1 MQIVKNFVG
10 SKMNKGLDERLIPQG
25 QYIDGLNIRVSSD
38 ESGQAGS
45 VENSKGNEVL
55 TALQYDGSPL
65 SANAT
70 CIGAYQDGE
79 AERLYWFVTDPG
91 VVDMIVSYDTDAD
104 TLRYHVVSTS
114 VLNFD
119 VSSRMNG
126 INLIDNLLFFTDNL
140 NPPRRINVDTV
151 YPIPIV
157 GVDQITE
164 DDISVIVKPPLNAP
178 TITTIQNTTDENY
191 MEDKFISFAYRY
203 KYVNNEYSA
212 TSPFSNVAFTPD
224 NFNLDYGALDNIGML
239 NFINQATISFNV
251 GPDNVVGVD
260 VLFKET
266 NSNIIKVIER
276 FDKSDEGWAD
286 NSTQSIDFDNRKIYT
301 TLTESELL
309 RLYDNVP
316 RVAKAQTTIGNR
328 IMYGNYVDGY
338 DIIDPAARVPIDYS
352 LSLTSNSIGTGTL
365 TDGTEDYTYSVD
377 PVNNVTVNDA
387 KITIDFSDLL
397 PIQAGTTIYIT
408 TTLEHSQFSQD
419 PGNTNTYPPGGA
431 GTGEND
437 FQADFGFT
445 VTRNFSDLAVFYASP
460 QFQNAIKGLNPP
472 RDPADC
478 AEGYSLTDLF
488 NCSIATEVGWSLYDS
503 TGFTT
508 EISGNTIKIIPPVIT
523 YEDNAN
529 PGEFAYEYFY
539 NLSSEINYRILTQNT
554 SLHSDRDYEVGLV
567 YMDDYG
573 RASTVQVCNSNNI
586 YIPKNASDKQNTV
599 QLSINSAAPSWAT
612 KYKPVIKESYAL
624 YETIYCNTF
633 FKDNKSGTWFFKLVG
648 DNSQK
653 VLAGDFLVVK
663 RDSKGVNYNQP
674 KVKVL
679 SIGVKEENFIDPND
693 ENGPIEPTGVY
704 MELPGNLFTVQL
716 DPTALIWYGELEVS
730 SDEGSSI
737 GIGIERTGIPIDTTD
752 TQVAYS
758 KSGYYA
764 LVNSTPQYGPKIAH
778 PTYINTGT
786 VSPVDFNTRNYVEYS
801 LPVGTVVEFD
811 IEYSRPGN
819 SSFRWE
825 FKRAFTATQEYTNF
839 YDFILGENVDF
850 TQPTN
855 DPDAESQT
863 DTPEAFWDPS
873 IGTSRTSAIIPNPPQ
888 INALYFQYSRYVNSI
903 DFSPPQT
910 ETYLCVST
918 QGGYYAG
925 DDANLKMNIQV
936 RRSEGNIVF
945 ETEPQET
952 NGITYYENEQVFDIV
967 SGNHQG
973 NVQDQSTPG
982 TPAIVDLNFFN
993 CYAFGNG
1000 IESFKIRDGLAGAPL
1015 TIGTRAHAVADEE
1028 YKEANRYAD
1037 ITYSGVYNEETNIN
1051 KLNEFNLALVN
1062 YKSLDQNFGPIEVMH
1077 ARLSDILVLQEDK
1090 ISYVL
1095 ANGKN
1100 LFSDATAGGA
1110 IISTPEVLGQQVPR
1124 IEQYGVSNN
1133 PESFAAYGPDVFFTD
1148 AKRNA
1153 VINLN
1158 GGTTEE
1164 KLNVISSLGL
1174 RSWFRDLFKDS
1185 KNDLKLGGFDPYSN
1199 EYILSSVSG
1208 TNYTLSYSP
1217 SVQGWPSFY
1226 SFVPEQ
1232 MIGMNSYFYSFDGG
1246 NLYRHNTNE
1255 TRNNFYGAQYTS
1267 KITAVVN
1274 DAPSTV
1280 KVFKT
1285 ISLESNS
1292 PWDAT
1297 ITGDLTTGYIDS
1309 AWFSLKEGDY
1319 FAYIRR
1325 NAGDENLSLRSAQGV
1340 GQASSVDSSVVT
1352 AITIGFDFNIDSIA
1366 SVGDKAYR
1374 VVGGGVQ
1381 FIGDITDITGSVIT
1395 IDGTSGAGIPVVGNY
1410 ILYLKNS
1417 VAESYG
1423 AMGYYMQYELENTST
1438 SFVELFAVGTELFK
1452 SNP

>member
-55 TALQYDGSPL
+55 TALEYDGSPL

-79 AERLYWFVTDPG
+79 AEKLYWFVTDPG

-119 VSSRMNG
+119 VNSRMNG

-151 YPIPIV
+151 YPV
-157 GVDQITE
+157 NAITE

-224 NFNLDYGALDNIGML
+224 NFILNFSDLSNEGML
-239 NFINQATISFNV
+239 NINNQATISFDV
-251 GPDNVVGVD
+251 GPANVVEVD

-276 FDKSDEGWAD
+276 FNKSDEGWAD

-316 RVAKAQTTIGNR
+316 RTAKAQTIIGNR

-338 DIIDPAARVPIDYS
+338 DVINPAARTPLNYTLEV
-352 LSLTSNSIGTGTL
+352 LSESVTNSVLDTTKS
-365 TDGTEDYTYSVD
+365 DYTYST
-377 PVNNVTVNDA
+377 PIVTVTDGAIN
-387 KITIDFSDLL
+387 IDFTGIELVKGSIVFFDFVLDHSSYL
-397 PIQAGTTIYIT
+397 GGTTPT
-408 TTLEHSQFSQD
+408 PGEENSFTGSFSVTLTQD
-419 PGNTNTYPPGGA
+419 YVS
-431 GTGEND
+431 
-437 FQADFGFT
+437 
-445 VTRNFSDLAVFYASP
+445 VTSFWLSSE
-460 QFQNAIKGLNPP
+460 FQNALIGLPP
-472 RDPADC
+472 FPQDPSTCGD
-478 AEGYSLTDLF
+478 GFSLTDAF
-488 NCSIATEVGWSLYDS
+488 NCSIIPPTGWEFAPSPTYTPS
-503 TGFTT
+503 TGFTST
-508 EISGNTIKIIPPVIT
+508 AGGDIIQIVAPIVTFEQQPLPSGIISRETFFFVGASASYRKL
-523 YEDNAN
+523 AN
-529 PGEFAYEYFY
+529 
-539 NLSSEINYRILTQNT
+539 ST
-554 SLHSDRDYEVGLV
+554 SLHSDRDYEIGLV

-573 RASTVQVCNSNNI
+573 RASTVQVCDTNNVYVPKSESVSQNKIRLNI
-586 YIPKNASDKQNTV
+586 YSNP
-599 QLSINSAAPSWAT
+599 PSWAT
-612 KYKPVIKESYAL
+612 KYKPVIKETYGA
-624 YETIYCNTF
+624 YETIYSDTF
-633 FKDNKSGTWFFKLVG
+633 FKDNTTGSLFVKLVG
-648 DNSQK
+648 DNVQK
-653 VLAGDFLVVK
+653 VSEGDFLTIKV
-663 RDSKGVNYNQP
+663 DSDGPVLNQP

-679 SIGVKEENFIDPND
+679 SVGVKEANFINPNSTTGF
-693 ENGPIEPTGVY
+693 EEPSGVY
-704 MELPGNLFTVQL
+704 MEISSAGLATTL
-716 DPTALIWYGELEVS
+716 DPLSLITYG
-730 SDEGSSI
+730 D
-737 GIGIERTGIPIDTTD
+737 
-752 TQVAYS
+752 
-758 KSGYYA
+758 
-764 LVNSTPQYGPKIAH
+764 LVNGSATRPRDDVKKLFQEVTREDVPLSDTETENSTVYSSYFTEFEGAARAYPAH
-778 PTYINTGT
+778 INTGT
-786 VSPVDFNTRNYVEYS
+786 LASPTYEDTPIPAGSSVRIYVQ
-801 LPVGTVVEFD
+801 
-811 IEYSRPGN
+811 
-819 SSFRWE
+819 
-825 FKRAFTATQEYTNF
+825 FKRDGDDRFKWELDRTYSSGVSYDNL
-839 YDFILGENVDF
+839 YDFVIGENIDL
-850 TQPTN
+850 TDPTN
-855 DPDAESQT
+855 DPDADS
-863 DTPEAFWDPS
+863 
-873 IGTSRTSAIIPNPPQ
+873 
-888 INALYFQYSRYVNSI
+888 
-903 DFSPPQT
+903 QT
-910 ETYLCVST
+910 ETPVAEWDNTINTGAEPFPSAYSGTEKHIVRFQFCRPTGSGFSSQLYFSVKGK
-918 QGGYYAG
+918 GGTYFR
-925 DDANLKMNIQV
+925 DRSRLTV
-936 RRSEGNIVF
+936 RVDIDSQQNKFIF

-952 NGITYYENEQVFDIV
+952 NGITYYENDQSFDILP
-967 SGNHQG
+967 GGHAG
-973 NVQDQSTPG
+973 NVYNQGDVSNPD
-982 TPAIVDLNFFN
+982 PAYPAVIDLNFFN
-993 CYAFGNG
+993 CYTFGNG
-1000 IESFKIRDGLAGAPL
+1000 VESFKIRDELAGMPL
-1015 TIGTRAHAVADEE
+1015 TIGTRPHAVADEE

-1062 YKSLDQNFGPIEVMH
+1062 YTTLDKNFGPIEVMH

-1100 LFSDATAGGA
+1100 LFSDATAGA
-1110 IISTPEVLGQQVPR
+1110 SIINTPEVLGQQVPR
-1124 IEQYGVSNN
+1124 IEQYGISNN

-1148 AKRNA
+1148 SKRNA
-1153 VINLN
+1153 VINLQ
-1158 GGTTEE
+1158 GGSVNEQ
-1164 KLNVISSLGL
+1164 LNVISSLGL

-1185 KNDLKLGGFDPYSN
+1185 KNNLKLGGFDPYSN

-1255 TRNNFYGAQYTS
+1255 TRNNFYGVQYTS

-1395 IDGTSGAGIPVVGNY
+1395 IDGTSGVGIPVVGNY

-1417 VAESYG
+1417 IAESYG

>member
-55 TALQYDGSPL
+55 TALEYSGSPL
-65 SANAT
+65 SSNAT
-70 CIGAYQDGE
+70 CIGALQDGE
-79 AERLYWFVTDPG
+79 NEKLYWFVTDPG

-114 VLNFD
+114 VLNFN
-119 VSSRMNG
+119 VNNRMNG

-151 YPIPIV
+151 YPV
-157 GVDQITE
+157 NAITE
-164 DDISVIVKPPLNAP
+164 DDISVIVKPPLDAP
-178 TITTIQNTTDENY
+178 TITTVQNTTEENY

-224 NFNLDYGALDNIGML
+224 NFVLDSGSLDNKGML
-239 NFINQATISFNV
+239 NIINQATISFDV
-251 GPDNVVGVD
+251 GPANVVGVD

-286 NSTQSIDFDNRKIYT
+286 GSTQSIDFDNRKIYT

-316 RVAKAQTTIGNR
+316 RTAKAQTIIGNR

-338 DIIDPAARVPIDYS
+338 DVINPAARTPINYDLELIS
-352 LSLTSNSIGTGTL
+352 ESVTTEDLTATKR
-365 TDGTEDYTYSVD
+365 DYTYTTPIITVTDGAIDIDFTGIDLVKDAVLFFDFVLDHSSYSGATTPAAGQENTFTGSFTVVLTD
-377 PVNNVTVNDA
+377 DYATVNS
-387 KITIDFSDLL
+387 FWLSS
-397 PIQAGTTIYIT
+397 
-408 TTLEHSQFSQD
+408 E
-419 PGNTNTYPPGGA
+419 
-431 GTGEND
+431 
-437 FQADFGFT
+437 
-445 VTRNFSDLAVFYASP
+445 
-460 QFQNAIKGLNPP
+460 FQNALIGLPP
-472 RDPADC
+472 FPQDPSTCGD
-478 AEGYSLTDLF
+478 GYSLTDAF
-488 NCSIATEVGWSLYDS
+488 NCSVSPPTGWEFAPSPTYTPS
-503 TGFTT
+503 SGFTSIAAGNV
-508 EISGNTIKIIPPVIT
+508 ISIAAPVLTFEQQPLPSGVI
-523 YEDNAN
+523 
-529 PGEFAYEYFY
+529 AYELFFFVTG
-539 NLSSEINYRILTQNT
+539 NASFRKQANST
-554 SLHSDRDYEVGLV
+554 SLHSDRDYEIGLV

-573 RASTVQVCNSNNI
+573 RASTVQVCDTNNI
-586 YIPKNASDKQNTV
+586 YVPKASSKNQNKIRLNIYST
-599 QLSINSAAPSWAT
+599 PPTWAT
-612 KYKPVIKESYAL
+612 KYKPVIKESYGA
-624 YETIYCNTF
+624 YETIYATTF
-633 FKDNKSGTWFFKLVG
+633 FKDSATGSLFVKLEG
-648 DNSQK
+648 DNVQK
-653 VLAGDFLVVK
+653 VSEGDFITVKVDSDGVVF
-663 RDSKGVNYNQP
+663 DQP

-679 SIGVKEENFIDPND
+679 SVGVKEEGFINQSDFV
-693 ENGPIEPTGVY
+693 EPGGVY
-704 MELPGNLFTVQL
+704 MEISPAGLGVSVNPL
-716 DPTALIWYGELEVS
+716 ALVTYGELVRSTVKRPSEQEY
-730 SDEGSSI
+730 DTE
-737 GIGIERTGIPIDTTD
+737 IPVTRESVPIPDTQLPDTT
-752 TQVAYS
+752 VLYSAYKYYS
-758 KSGYYA
+758 QIAIGYPVY
-764 LVNSTPQYGPKIAH
+764 V
-778 PTYINTGT
+778 NTGT
-786 VSPVDFNTRNYVEYS
+786 LAAPVYQDIDIPAGSSVKIYVK
-801 LPVGTVVEFD
+801 
-811 IEYSRPGN
+811 
-819 SSFRWE
+819 
-825 FKRAFTATQEYTNF
+825 FKRDGDDRFKWELDKTYTSDVSYDNL
-839 YDFILGENVDF
+839 YDFVIGENIDL
-850 TQPTN
+850 TDPTN
-855 DPDAESQT
+855 DPDADS
-863 DTPEAFWDPS
+863 
-873 IGTSRTSAIIPNPPQ
+873 
-888 INALYFQYSRYVNSI
+888 
-903 DFSPPQT
+903 QT
-910 ETYLCVST
+910 ETPVAEFNSTLGTPNVPFATLPVGPEKHIVNFQFVQPTVDGAVGFTYLAAAT
-918 QGGYYAG
+918 KGGTFEG
-925 DDANLKMNIQV
+925 DRAQLTVKVEINTLENKF
-936 RRSEGNIVF
+936 VF

-952 NGITYYENEQVFDIV
+952 NGITYYENEQSFDILPA
-967 SGNHQG
+967 GHAG
-973 NVQDQSTPG
+973 NVYNQGDVSNPD
-982 TPAIVDLNFFN
+982 PAYPAVIDLNFFN
-993 CYAFGNG
+993 CYTFGNG
-1000 IESFKIRDGLAGAPL
+1000 VESFKVRDELAGMPL
-1015 TIGTRAHAVADEE
+1015 TIGTRPHAVADEE
-1028 YKEANRYAD
+1028 YKEADRYAD

-1062 YKSLDQNFGPIEVMH
+1062 YTTLDKNFGPIEVMH

-1100 LFSDATAGGA
+1100 LFSDATAGA
-1110 IISTPEVLGQQVPR
+1110 SIINTPEVLGKQVPR
-1124 IEQYGVSNN
+1124 IEQYGISNN

-1153 VINLN
+1153 VINLQ
-1158 GGTTEE
+1158 GGTVNEQ
-1164 KLNVISSLGL
+1164 LNVISSLGL
-1174 RSWFRDLFKDS
+1174 RSWFRDLFKDAP
-1185 KNDLKLGGFDPYSN
+1185 NTIKLGGFDPYSN

-1217 SVQGWPSFY
+1217 SVKGWPSFY

-1255 TRNNFYGAQYTS
+1255 TRNNFYGVQYTS

-1274 DAPSTV
+1274 DAPSQV

-1292 PWDAT
+1292 SWDTT

-1309 AWFSLKEGDY
+1309 NWFSLKEGDY

-1325 NAGDENLSLRSAQGV
+1325 NVNDENLSLRSAQGV
-1340 GQASSVDSSVVT
+1340 GQATSVDSSVVT
-1352 AITIGFDFNIDSIA
+1352 AITIGFGFDIDSIA
-1366 SVGDKAYR
+1366 SVGDKAYK
-1374 VVGGGVQ
+1374 VVGGGVE

-1395 IDGTSGAGIPVVGNY
+1395 IDGTSGVSLPLVGNY